1 MSRFSFFTLCLAL
14 AVFAA
19 RAAAQ
24 VIVLTPSTTTINPA
38 GGTLTFTATV
48 TYSGAPSVLAFSATL
63 PTGWTYQGGTN
74 EPTLVRPSTGST
86 GTLSWVYDN
95 APASPATF
103 TFNATYPANLT
114 GLQPLATSSVTRATV
129 EAPAVTTAGPTVT
142 LSAPPRAYTWAGDS
156 ETRTGNW
163 TDATRWTANNGFPLN
178 AGLATYSA
186 EISLGTASIP
196 TGTTIL
202 LNDLLL
208 LGGNVNGGGAL
219 KLFGPNSSWTGGAMS
234 GLDQVLVST
243 GATLTASTY
252 AAHDFDQTTILNQGT
267 FSWQQGGALRSGN
280 GGAFIN
286 AAGATFIDASSGTVQ
301 DYLITNSFGGAFAFS
316 NLGTYRKVTAGSNT
330 RIEVP
335 FTNSGALLIDGGL
348 LRFTSTYTQS
358 GGNLRLAT
366 GTTATFDNPV
376 AFSSGSV
383 IGNGTLTGNITNGT
397 GVSAPTSAPGVS
409 AATVIE
415 TAVLSPGDTLGRLN
429 IQGNLTLLSTSKLIV
444 DIAGSTQGVDYDFLS
459 ISGNATLGGALSVNV
474 TEAFRGTIS
483 PAATF
488 TVVTA
493 ANVTGAFTNA
503 APGARF
509 WANDLQS
516 SFVVNYTTTGVT
528 LTNFQIV
535 PIPEPSTWALMIA
548 GLGVIAVS
556 LWRKRK

>member
-19 RAAAQ
+19 KAAAQ

-48 TYSGAPSVLAFSATL
+48 TYSSSPSVLAFSATL

-74 EPTLVRPSTGST
+74 EPTLVRPATGST

-103 TFNATYPANLT
+103 TFNASYPANLT

-163 TDATRWTANNGFPLN
+163 TDATKWTANNGFPLN

-208 LGGNVNGGGAL
+208 LGGNVNGGGTL
-219 KLFGPNSSWTGGAMS
+219 KLFGPNSSWTSGALS
-234 GLDQVLVST
+234 GLDQVLVSPD
-243 GATLTASTY
+243 ATLAASSL
-252 AAHDFDQTTILNQGT
+252 ANHDFDRTTILNQGT
-267 FSWQQGGALRSGN
+267 FLWQNGGALRSGN

-286 AAGATFIDASSGTVQ
+286 AAGATFTDNTSGATDSV
-301 DYLITNSFGGAFAFS
+301 ITNTFGGAFAFS
-316 NLGTYRKVTAGSNT
+316 NIGTYRKVTTGSTT

-335 FTNSGALLIDGGL
+335 FTNSGALLLDGGL
-348 LRFTSTYTQS
+348 LRFTSTYSQS

-366 GTTATFDNPV
+366 GTTATFDTPV
-376 AFSSGSV
+376 AFASGSV

-397 GVSAPTSAPGVS
+397 GASAPVSAPGVS
-409 AATVIE
+409 AANVIE

-444 DIAGSTQGVDYDFLS
+444 DIAGNNQGVDYDFLS
-459 ISGNATLGGALSVNV
+459 ISGNATLGGALSLNV
-474 TEAFRGTIS
+474 SEAFRGTIS
-483 PAATF
+483 PTATF

-528 LTNFQIV
+528 LTNFQVV